1 MEQAD
6 GGYLLLDEVHRL
18 PYEGQEKLF
27 SILDKGQY
35 RPLGSSA
42 TARSITVRLICA
54 TTEPVSSAL
63 LRTFQRRIQVCIDL
77 PGIRQRSVEEQVE
90 LIVGFL
96 QRESRKIER
105 TVSIDKTLLLW
116 LLNKPLEGNIGTSSK
131 AISSFFAPRRGP
143 RE

>member
-1 MEQAD
+1 LFGHRQGAFTGASENKAGLVEQAD

-105 TVSIDKTLLLW
+105 TVSIDKTLCS
-116 LLNKPLEGNIGTSSK
+116 GC
-131 AISSFFAPRRGP
+131 
-143 RE
+143 

>member
-1 MEQAD
+1 LFGHRQGAFTGASENKAGLVEQAD

-90 LIVGFL
+90 LIVGF
-96 QRESRKIER
+96 
-105 TVSIDKTLLLW
+105 
-116 LLNKPLEGNIGTSSK
+116 SSARAAK
-131 AISSFFAPRRGP
+131 LSVRSASTKRCCSGC
-143 RE
+143 

>member
-1 MEQAD
+1 MRH
-6 GGYLLLDEVHRL
+6 HRT
-18 PYEGQEKLF
+18 GH
-27 SILDKGQY
+27 
-35 RPLGSSA
+35 
-42 TARSITVRLICA
+42 
-54 TTEPVSSAL
+54 SAL

-116 LLNKPLEGNIGTSSK
+116 LLNKPLEGNIGQLK